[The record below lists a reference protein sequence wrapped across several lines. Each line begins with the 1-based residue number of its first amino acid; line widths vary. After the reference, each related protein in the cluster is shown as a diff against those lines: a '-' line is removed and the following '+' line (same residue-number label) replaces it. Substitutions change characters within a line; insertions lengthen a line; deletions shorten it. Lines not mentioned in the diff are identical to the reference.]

1 MAAPEIPDEPGR
13 RVDHQAGAAND
24 EGVRFPD
31 GLHGP
36 GEDFLV
42 QPLFIEHHVRLDDAA
57 ALGAAGHTGAVGD
70 EVHAVERAA
79 VHAVVAQRAAVQL
92 VYLL

>member
-1 MAAPEIPDEPGR
+1 MTDGRDSPGQHLF
-13 RVDHQAGAAND
+13 VEA
-24 EGVRFPD
+24 
-31 GLHGP
+31 
-36 GEDFLV
+36 
-42 QPLFIEHHVRLDDAA
+42 LFIKDHVRLDDAA

>member
-1 MAAPEIPDEPGR
+1 MTDGRDSPGQHLF
-13 RVDHQAGAAND
+13 VEA
-24 EGVRFPD
+24 
-31 GLHGP
+31 
-36 GEDFLV
+36 
-42 QPLFIEHHVRLDDAA
+42 LFIKDHVRLDDAA

-70 EVHAVERAA
+70 EIHAVERAA